1 MKIKKILV
9 PTDFSDNADQAL
21 AYATKIA
28 MSGDSSEITLFH
40 VISLFQDDPNNPALR
55 FPNVEQLLQ
64 SLEKTALSRFNELEI
79 LHQQISINKKTVR
92 GISAAEEI
100 INLANSEE
108 IDLIVMG
115 THGRTGLSHFLM
127 GSVAERVIRHQPC
140 PILTIKQSHA
150 VRELEPIL
158 EKFVVAVDFSNYSKM
173 ALIHAVDLASVFD
186 ATLEILYV
194 IEEQIHPAFYVTG
207 ETSLLSIFP
216 DLREKS
222 LRALQEYAEKEIKNK
237 VEYSTHVREGR
248 AYSEII
254 NFAEEQNADM
264 IFMATHGLS
273 GLDHFLIGSTTEKVV
288 RKAKTP
294 VFTVKAE
301 SKYGSD

>member
-1 MKIKKILV
+1 MTIKHILV

-21 AYATKIA
+21 AYAAGIA
-28 MSGDSSEITLFH
+28 LRFGSEITLFH
-40 VISLFQDDPNNPALR
+40 VISLFQDDPNNPAYR
-55 FPNVEQLLQ
+55 FPNHEQVLQ
-64 SLEKTALSRFNELEI
+64 TMEETALARFEKLEDV
-79 LHQQISINKKTVR
+79 HENISIQMETVR

-100 INLANSEE
+100 INYAQSNDF
-108 IDLIVMG
+108 DLIVMG

-127 GSVAERVIRHQPC
+127 GSVAERLIRHQPC
-140 PILTIKQSHA
+140 PVLTLKQQKKEG
-150 VRELEPIL
+150 VVQPKF

-173 ALIHAVDLASVFD
+173 ALVQAFELALVFE
-186 ATLEILYV
+186 ASLEILYV
-194 IEEQIHPAFYVTG
+194 IEEQVHPAFYVTG
-207 ETSLLSIFP
+207 ETSVMGIIP

-222 LRALQEYAEKEIKNK
+222 IAALRAYVDKEVSKN

-248 AYSEII
+248 AHTEII
-254 NFAEEQNADM
+254 HFAEEQNADL

-288 RKAKTP
+288 RKARTP

-301 SKYGSD
+301 LH

>member
-1 MKIKKILV
+1 MKINKILV

-21 AYATKIA
+21 AFATKIA
-28 MSGDSSEITLFH
+28 TRFGSKITLFH
-40 VISLFQDDPNNPALR
+40 VISLFQDDPNNPAFR
-55 FPNVEQLLQ
+55 FPDIEQLLQ
-64 SLEKTALSRFNELEI
+64 SMEKTALSRFQDLENR
-79 LHQQISINKKTVR
+79 HQQISIKTKTVR

-100 INLANSEE
+100 INFANAEE
-108 IDLIVMG
+108 IDFIVMG

-140 PILTIKQSHA
+140 PILTIKQNQA
-150 VRELEPIL
+150 EKKLKPNL

-173 ALIHAVDLASVFD
+173 ALVYAVELASLFD
-186 ATLEILYV
+186 ASLEILYI
-194 IEEQIHPAFYVTG
+194 IEEQIHPAYYVTG
-207 ETSLLSIFP
+207 ETSLMSMFP

-222 LRALQEYAEKEIKNK
+222 LSALQEYAEKVIKK
-237 VEYSTHVREGR
+237 KIEYSTHVREGR
-248 AYSEII
+248 AHSEII
-254 NFAEEQNADM
+254 NFAEVQNADM

-301 SKYGSD
+301 TK